1 MASTRHIR
9 DLLDTNSTGGSPI
22 NSSTSLKIV
31 SKYINEAKSYYE
43 NQGYTGNF
51 STVSGVNGKK
61 SGWLAVFMMGDDSG
75 AFPTYNPT
83 STTYDMPNTANL
95 FLGNF
100 PDGHGLYAS
109 ESFMSTQQ
117 TMGHIDQ
124 QFGQFKNTYLTS
136 GLRHLAHQVQFAKG
150 TSTFAN
156 GTPFITGGT
165 NLPGIQNQGGVGGGN
180 LYNTYNIAFSNFRGL
195 TKNAQFNN
203 YIWGDTVSETTP
215 TTGPISIGNAA
226 VDPGGSGDSQ

>member
-9 DLLDTNSTGGSPI
+9 DLLDTNSTGGSPT

-31 SKYINEAKSYYE
+31 SKYINAAKAYYDLL
-43 NQGYTGNF
+43 GYTGNF
-51 STVSGVNGKK
+51 STTPGVNGKK
-61 SGWLAVFMMGDDSG
+61 SGWLAVYMMGDESG
-75 AFPTYNPT
+75 APPNYAPT
-83 STTYDMPNTANL
+83 SPTYDMPNTTNL

-100 PDGHGLYAS
+100 PDGHGLNAYDNYTNS
-109 ESFMSTQQ
+109 GTVTHLYQN
-117 TMGHIDQ
+117 
-124 QFGQFKNTYLTS
+124 FGNETGFNYSNS

-150 TSTFAN
+150 TSFFTN

-165 NLPGIQNQGGVGGGN
+165 NLPGIQNQGGVGGGGN

-195 TKNAQFNN
+195 TKDGQQSN
-203 YIWGDTVSETTP
+203 YIWGGSVSETTP

-226 VDPGGSGDSQ
+226 VNPGGSSGA

>member
-9 DLLDTNSTGGSPI
+9 NLLDANSTGGSPI

-150 TSTFAN
+150 TSTFTT
-156 GTPFITGGT
+156 GSFITGGT
-165 NLPGIQNQGGVGGGN
+165 NLPGVQNQTSH
-180 LYNTYNIAFSNFRGL
+180 YITSNIAFSNFRGL
-195 TKNAQFNN
+195 TKDGQQTN
-203 YIWGDTVSETTP
+203 YIWGDNVSETIP